1 MSSSTIIYLPHGGG
15 PLPLLGGLGHEKM
28 ISFYKSLSEKLPR
41 PDDILVISAHWEE
54 DNLTILNSKN
64 YQLLYDYYGF
74 PEEAYKLTYPASG
87 NTELVDTIK
96 KNLQDI
102 NILED
107 GERGLDHGVFVPL
120 SLIYPDADIP
130 VTQIS
135 LFKSLDPK
143 EHLELGKKLQFLN
156 KRNVL
161 IIGSGFSFH
170 NLANFTLEEEV
181 EDLSNNQF
189 QDWLI
194 ETCTKIDDDEV
205 MEKRL
210 IDWISAPHASYC
222 HPREEHLLPLHVC
235 AGIAGRKGE
244 TIFDDYIVGKRAIAI
259 KW

>member
-135 LFKSLDPK
+135 LLKSLDPK